1 MREISRKSWSRTFAD
16 TPFGAP
22 MERGFL
28 GLTAAPPLRVLVG
41 ALQKKGRQFGLN
53 LYNRAFARGKQANRP
68 AGEGEAP
75 FGG

>member
-1 MREISRKSWSRTFAD
+1 MA
-16 TPFGAP
+16 
-22 MERGFL
+22 RGFL

-53 LYNRAFARGKQANRP
+53 LYNRAFAGGKQANRP

>member
-1 MREISRKSWSRTFAD
+1 MLTRPFGREGSR
-16 TPFGAP
+16 PCGPMLGAP
-22 MERGFL
+22 MGGGFL

>member
-1 MREISRKSWSRTFAD
+1 M
-16 TPFGAP
+16 
-22 MERGFL
+22 
-28 GLTAAPPLRVLVG
+28 TAAPPLRVLVG
-41 ALQKKGRQFGLN
+41 ALQKKGRQFGIN

>member
-1 MREISRKSWSRTFAD
+1 MLTR
-16 TPFGAP
+16 PFGREGWRPFGSKFDAP
-22 MERGFL
+22 MARGFL